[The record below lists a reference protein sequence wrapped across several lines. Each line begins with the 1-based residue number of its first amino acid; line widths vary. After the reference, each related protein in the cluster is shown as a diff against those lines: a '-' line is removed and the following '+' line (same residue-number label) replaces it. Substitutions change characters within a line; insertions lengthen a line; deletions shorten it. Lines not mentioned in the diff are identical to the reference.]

1 MAASMGSGNETANHI
16 LQNGRITFMWCSFE
30 TRPLILR
37 LYCYGE
43 RRTLA
48 EWSQAT
54 YEKGKLEEY
63 ISANAQRVEE
73 KYPLKPP
80 ASTTP
85 PAGDR

>member
-48 EWSQAT
+48 EWS
-54 YEKGKLEEY
+54 
-63 ISANAQRVEE
+63 
-73 KYPLKPP
+73 
-80 ASTTP
+80 
-85 PAGDR
+85 